1 MTPNDVI
8 EAYVREVVAQLPR
21 AQRSDV
27 ALELQALLH
36 EELQGHGPAP
46 TAEAAT
52 ALVNAFGAPKVVAA
66 RYRPPVT
73 VIDPADGLR
82 FWRYTLVGLI
92 VIWALGLVAQLQAAP
107 AGGVEAWRVLSQW
120 WGSTVLPSFW
130 WPGVL
135 VVAFGASAWGRRR
148 WPDTGTWRPLDPHRL
163 VGGRAATALAVLGIA
178 AGLAVLADPRWL
190 LQALWGGRIAPVALE
205 AFVYAERFRQ
215 GPGPVLWFVLALH
228 IPLMLAAMVQGRWTP
243 SLRRADAA
251 LHVLVAAAA
260 AWALLD
266 GPVFTATVSNEAMR
280 FALLVTLV
288 WIVGDIGWRWHQGR
302 RWAPAIRIG

>member
-21 AQRSDV
+21 GQRGDV

-36 EELQGHGPAP
+36 DGLQAQGPTP

-52 ALVNAFGAPKVVAA
+52 TLVNAFGAPKEVAA

-73 VIDPADGLR
+73 VVDPADGQR
-82 FWRYTLVGLI
+82 FWRLTLIGLL

-107 AGGVEAWRVLSQW
+107 AGEVEAWRVLSQW
-120 WGSTVLPSFW
+120 WGSSVLPSFW

-135 VVAFGASAWGRRR
+135 VIAFGASAWGRRR
-148 WPDTGTWRPLDPHRL
+148 WPDTTAWRPLDPQRL

-178 AGLAVLADPRWL
+178 AGVAVLVDPRWL

-215 GPGPVLWFVLALH
+215 GPGPVLWTALGLH
-228 IPLMLAAMVQGRWTP
+228 APLLLAAMAQGRWTP
-243 SLRRADAA
+243 ALRRADAA
-251 LHVLVAAAA
+251 LSVWVAAAV

-266 GPVFTATVSNEAMR
+266 GPVFTAAVSNEAMR
-280 FALLVTLV
+280 LALLLTLV
-288 WIVGDIGWRWHQGR
+288 WIVGDFGWRWHR
-302 RWAPAIRIG
+302 AKRWAPALRVE